1 MGDLNVVDH
10 FLQTFITY
18 IDSGFG
24 FLQGDVKALTTI
36 LIGIDITM
44 AGLFWAFDGDEMLLA
59 RLIKKVLYV
68 GAFALILNNFTM
80 LAGTIFKSFA
90 GLGLNAAHSG
100 MTADDLLKPGKL
112 AGAGFTAAWPLLE
125 QAGKLVGFTSFLDH
139 FITIIV
145 LIFAWIVVVLSFF
158 LLAVQLFVTILEFKL
173 TSLAGF
179 VLVPFALWNKT
190 SFLAERVLG
199 HVVTSGIKV
208 MVLAVIVGI
217 GTTFFGTFT
226 AALGGH
232 PIGLADAMSLVLAA
246 LSLFGLGIFG
256 PAIATGLVS
265 GAPQLGAGAVLGTGS
280 ALVATG
286 MIAGG
291 GARMLG
297 GAGLAA
303 VRAGAALGSG
313 AATAYGLGQAA
324 SGASGMAGV
333 GAGLSG
339 VAKAGAGAARSA
351 FSGVGAKF
359 AESAQAGRQ
368 AAFRATGGK
377 IGGGGAAPESTS
389 EAPSEMPKWAKRLQG
404 EQRTRA
410 RIQGITQAI
419 REGDRPG
426 GSAMPN
432 LKEEGN

>member
-44 AGLFWAFDGDEMLLA
+44 AGLFWAFDGDAMLLA

-68 GAFALILNNFTM
+68 GAFALILNNFTV

-217 GTTFFGTFT
+217 GTTYFGTFT
-226 AALGGH
+226 SALGGR

-297 GAGLAA
+297 GAGIAA
-303 VRAGAALGSG
+303 VRAGTALGSG

-339 VAKAGAGAARSA
+339 VAKAGAGAARNA

-377 IGGGGAAPESTS
+377 IGGGGAAQ
-389 EAPSEMPKWAKRLQG
+389 EAPPDAPGGMPKWAKRLQG

-410 RIQGITQAI
+410 RIQGVTQAI